1 MASDQTSPRL
11 KTKSTRNVTIFYHC
25 IHIKYYVN
33 NVYLYKYILIL
44 ICIYIYIC
52 ESKRK
57 HRYIPLFYGQGIWS
71 RSMLKSQSLMVEVG
85 KHGMVFGAHFGMVH
99 YRKMHQNASFTL
111 HFYDRFEDV
120 QDVHISLKDNLREY
134 HISRRNLRISYRMY
148 DLTSATGIKNM
159 LLAKLHMTHQP
170 ERHGKILW
178 HG

>member
-1 MASDQTSPRL
+1 
-11 KTKSTRNVTIFYHC
+11 
-25 IHIKYYVN
+25 
-33 NVYLYKYILIL
+33 
-44 ICIYIYIC
+44 
-52 ESKRK
+52 
-57 HRYIPLFYGQGIWS
+57 
-71 RSMLKSQSLMVEVG
+71 MLKSQSLMVEVG

-111 HFYDRFEDV
+111 HLYDRFEDV

-170 ERHGKILW
+170 ERHGKIL
-178 HG
+178 